1 MSSGIFFQVISII
14 YMILLLIVYYA
25 KQRLDTIENK
35 IFRILMITNFI
46 GLIID
51 IFSVYTI
58 KVMSQF
64 PILNL
69 IVTKMFLRYI
79 FLLYQE
85 KMV

>member
-69 IVTKMFLRYI
+69 IVTKMYLVYI